1 MPSRRTFL
9 AAVGTTVGGGVVA
22 GLAGSAAATPPRV
35 RTLHDVSRVDGAE
48 TTLSARIDPTV
59 REAVGL
65 PSALEPVWSDLTGR
79 YSAVDPDRLGPISVS
94 IALEND
100 RVVGGC
106 AAAIG
111 EFDGSELRAELGA
124 ADVRRVSPT
133 TFGETDVE
141 RFVRPDRPYAVG
153 LADSKFAVGYGP
165 NGTAALAHA
174 TSGIESDPYTPG
186 DAAPEPLDGD
196 AVAYA
201 TLGSGTRSALSRR
214 AAGTVEGIDAIAE
227 NAEALGAALDPRPQR
242 SQLTYAVAAD
252 QSSLSPEELWQFARR
267 ATAGEDAIDVESV
280 SRSEGLFVVD
290 ATVATD
296 ALWDAH
302 EPAGDGLSA

>member
-1 MPSRRTFL
+1 MPSRRTLL
-9 AAVGTTVGGGVVA
+9 AAVGTTVAGGVIA
-22 GLAGSAAATPPRV
+22 GLAGSAAATPHRV

-48 TTLSARIDPTV
+48 TTLSARINPAV

-79 YSAVDPDRLGPISVS
+79 YSAVDPDRLGPVSVS

-100 RVVGGC
+100 RVVGSC
-106 AAAIG
+106 AVANG
-111 EFDGSELRAELGA
+111 GFDGNELRADLEA
-124 ADVRRVSPT
+124 ANVHRVSPT
-133 TFGETDVE
+133 TFGGTDVE
-141 RFVRPDRPYAVG
+141 RFVRPDRHYAVG
-153 LADSKFAVGYGP
+153 LTDSKLAVGYGP

-174 TSGIESDPYTPG
+174 TSAVESDPYTPG

-201 TLGSGTRSALSRR
+201 TLGRGTRSALSRR
-214 AAGTVEGIDAIAE
+214 AAGTVEGIDTIAG
-227 NAEALGAALDPRPQR
+227 NAEALGVALDPGPQR
-242 SQLTYAVAAD
+242 SQLMYAVAAD
-252 QSSLSPEELWQFARR
+252 QSSLSSGELWRFARR
-267 ATAGEDAIDVESV
+267 ATAGEDAVDVESV